1 MATKDELEI
10 AIKVINE
17 ISGNPD
23 SGVIADLIRDIKA
36 STTPIPEKR
45 VVESKE
51 TR

>member
-17 ISGNPD
+17 HTGNPD
-23 SGVIADLIRDIKA
+23 SGVFAELVKELKA
-36 STTPIPEKR
+36 STTPLPEKR
-45 VVESKE
+45 VVEQKE